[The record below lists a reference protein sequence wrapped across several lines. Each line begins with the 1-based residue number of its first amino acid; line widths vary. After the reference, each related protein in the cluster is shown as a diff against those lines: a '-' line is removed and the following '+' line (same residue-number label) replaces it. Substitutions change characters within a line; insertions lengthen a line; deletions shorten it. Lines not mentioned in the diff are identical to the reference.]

1 MVNIGTL
8 VDQEL
13 GDVYMTI
20 VSSVYEGREATIIRI
35 LNIGV
40 RLKKPKQH
48 TVDVGEC
55 ACVCVCAFCVR
66 GYVYLKQQRHGL
78 SIALV
83 SSYSQSSF
91 TSLMQRIKHSEI
103 QAKDSVCAVFECVC
117 YVVW

>member
-13 GDVYMTI
+13 SDVYMTI
-20 VSSVYEGREATIIRI
+20 VSSVNEGREATIIRI

-55 ACVCVCAFCVR
+55 ACVCVCAFMSTWVCLPEAAAPR
-66 GYVYLKQQRHGL
+66 PFRCPCKQL
-78 SIALV
+78 
-83 SSYSQSSF
+83 QSKQFHKSN
-91 TSLMQRIKHSEI
+91 
-103 QAKDSVCAVFECVC
+103 ADN
-117 YVVW
+117 